1 MSAGPPRSRTSHGDG
16 RWTPNDFAAFG
27 EGSVIENTALIFRP
41 EHISIGDGVYI
52 GHNVIAKAY
61 PGGELQ
67 IGDGTWIGEHTYLNS
82 AGSLRVG
89 RNVGIGIGVRIITS
103 SHSEQGRDVPILH
116 SPLEYAAVE
125 IGDDSDIGVSS
136 TILPGVRIGDGVQVA
151 AGAVV
156 AEDLPDYCV
165 AAGVPA
171 RILRW
176 RP

>member
-1 MSAGPPRSRTSHGDG
+1 MTRPTPRPRTSHGNG
-16 RWTPNDFAAFG
+16 QWSLTDFAALG
-27 EGSVIENTALIFRP
+27 DGSIIEDTALIFRMAY
-41 EHISIGDGVYI
+41 ISIGANVYI
-52 GHNVIAKAY
+52 GHHVILKAY
-61 PGGELQ
+61 PQSTLQ
-67 IGDGTWIGEHTYLNS
+67 IGDGTWIGEQTYLNS

-103 SHSEQGRDVPILH
+103 THSEQGRDVPILH
-116 SPLEYAAVE
+116 APLAYAGVE
-125 IGDDSDIGVSS
+125 IDDDSDIGVSS
-136 TILPGVRIGDGVQVA
+136 TILPGVRIGRGVQVA

-171 RILRW
+171 RVLRW